1 MWSSYFQTSIP
12 AKTITAW
19 TVRFRRGWQDAWKV
33 KTWSLWCEN
42 EADSLMI
49 AVNYFQLQKV
59 TLGGFSEYHC
69 LMDECRPQ
77 CKIGSVLQQLLHELF
92 VKLLYQHGWQRVQN
106 PHILWR
112 LPPPPYIAYPSPF
125 FIFCLNSFQS
135 PPTLLF
141 LLISLTEWVTTPH
154 LICHSTYWH
163 HGSTHVDL
171 W

>member
-33 KTWSLWCEN
+33 KTWSLWSEN

-77 CKIGSVLQQLLHELF
+77 CKIGSVYNSCYTSCLSSYFNSMVGIGLITPIFYEDS
-92 VKLLYQHGWQRVQN
+92 
-106 PHILWR
+106 
-112 LPPPPYIAYPSPF
+112 PPPPYIAYPSPF